1 MCVVVGTVSVKAQEV
16 LLFWDVAFFVLGS
29 HACIHVFSSS
39 SLLFVRWTSQLDE
52 SVVACFFPPSSTRL
66 HLKWAFG
73 YI

>member
-1 MCVVVGTVSVKAQEV
+1 MGDDVGTVLVKAQEV
-16 LLFWDVAFFVLGS
+16 LGS
-29 HACIHVFSSS
+29 HAGTHIVSSS

-52 SVVACFFPPSSTRL
+52 SVVACFFPPSSARP

>member
-1 MCVVVGTVSVKAQEV
+1 VGDDVGTVLVKAQEV
-16 LLFWDVAFFVLGS
+16 LGS
-29 HACIHVFSSS
+29 HAGTHIVSSL

-52 SVVACFFPPSSTRL
+52 SVVACFFPPSSARP